1 MRRILG
7 LLAVAVNLLG
17 LWFLWRQVT
26 DLPPVPED
34 PSGLPDYRVLIGFTL
49 AGFCLLILLIVTFT
63 NRRAYYPYDR
73 DPVNELTVGYHV
85 RELPWI
91 VIGLAGVGMLGTL
104 SPYYGIV
111 ALAALVLSIGSA
123 RQEYAAGRTSSFA
136 KVFAGGQ
143 LLFIGVMYLL
153 AQREVGSPVVA
164 DGGEVTVG
172 AVLTLLGPG
181 IRMIAGGLFPAHGWD

>member
-7 LLAVAVNLLG
+7 LAGFALNLVGLG
-17 LWFLWRQVT
+17 FLWRQVT
-26 DLPPVPED
+26 NLPPVPED
-34 PSGLPDYRVLIGFTL
+34 PSGLPDYRILIGCTL

-73 DPVNELTVGYHV
+73 DPVNELTVGYHL

-91 VIGLAGVGMLGTL
+91 VIGLAGVGLLGAL

-111 ALAALVLSIGSA
+111 ALASLVLSIGSA
-123 RQEYAAGRTSSFA
+123 RQEYVSGRTSAVA

-143 LLFIGVMYLL
+143 LLFIGVMYLM
-153 AQREVGSPVVA
+153 AQREVGSPAVA

-181 IRMIAGGLFPAHGWD
+181 VRMIAGGLFRHREWE